1 MLRNNYI
8 LKYNS
13 GNNSSIISKDDSKAE
28 HNDNRKLYLERPL
41 EPAQIKKIKNQKI
54 FSFVDNIMCN
64 KKINNLLYSTNAKS
78 IASYYIKT
86 KKFLLKQHAP
96 GQISSDNLFRKKTMT
111 LNERIKKEAILE
123 DIKDNIEIYRK
134 NRKRYMTQIVEKD
147 DLFIKSQPKVDKK
160 LKKISSKSVNEIIL
174 HGYKRAFD
182 KCLKDSLTKKNFE
195 IIKLNTND
203 VYGRLYNNYSSTI
216 YSYNTIKNR
225 NKNKNDFYPNKK
237 ISRNIRKIHMQESD
251 MNISAPKRTV
261 DYKIKSNISNS
272 GMNQFSSTISKR
284 QMRRC
289 CSMISGGPKK
299 IRLKKKINSFK
310 ENLRKKFNHKILSF
324 KKNGDKNDLSLFYT
338 MVVGDPFMK
347 KNKILNKNYRDKNN
361 NSSLQIAV
369 KQNSVYLTK
378 YFLDKKN
385 KNINSRNNKG
395 QTALHIACSN
405 RNEDIINLL
414 VKNGANTTTKDL
426 YGYKPYDYLNSDKS

>member
-78 IASYYIKT
+78 IASYYIKQ

-96 GQISSDNLFRKKTMT
+96 GQISSDNLFRKKAMT

-123 DIKDNIEIYRK
+123 DIKDNIETYRK

-147 DLFIKSQPKVDKK
+147 DQFIKSQPKVDKK

-174 HGYKRAFD
+174 QGYKRAFD

-216 YSYNTIKNR
+216 YSYNTIFNK

-261 DYKIKSNISNS
+261 NYTIKSNISNS

-289 CSMISGGPKK
+289 CSVISGGPKK
-299 IRLKKKINSFK
+299 IRIKKKINSFK

>member
-8 LKYNS
+8 LNYNS
-13 GNNSSIISKDDSKAE
+13 GDNTSILSNDEKQTE

-41 EPAQIKKIKNQKI
+41 EPNQIKKIKKQKI

-64 KKINNLLYSTNAKS
+64 KKINNLLYSTNAKLIS
-78 IASYYIKT
+78 SYYLKQ
-86 KKFLLKQHAP
+86 KKYLLKQHVP

-111 LNERIKKEAILE
+111 LNERLKKEAILE
-123 DIKDNIEIYRK
+123 EIKDNIEIYRK

-147 DLFIKSQPKVDKK
+147 DEFIKSQPKLDKK

-174 HGYKRAFD
+174 HGYKRALD

-195 IIKLNTND
+195 IINLNTND

-216 YSYNTIKNR
+216 YNYNNIK
-225 NKNKNDFYPNKK
+225 NKNKNENENEFNPNKK
-237 ISRNIRKIHMQESD
+237 ISRNIMKKYTSEMDI
-251 MNISAPKRTV
+251 NISAPKRTV
-261 DYKIKSNISNS
+261 NYKIKSNISDNS
-272 GMNQFSSTISKR
+272 LNQFSSTISKR
-284 QMRRC
+284 QMRKC
-289 CSMISGGPKK
+289 CSVISGGPKK
-299 IRLKKKINSFK
+299 VRIKKVKKILK

-338 MVVGDPFMK
+338 MIVGDPYMK
-347 KNKILNKNYRDKNN
+347 KNKISNKNYRDRNN

-369 KQNSVYLTK
+369 KQNSMYLTK

-385 KNINSRNNKG
+385 KNINSKNNKG

-405 RNEDIINLL
+405 RNENIIKLL
-414 VKNGANTTTKDL
+414 VKKGANTKMKDS
-426 YGYKPYDYLNSDKS
+426 YGYKPYDYLY

>member
-174 HGYKRAFD
+174 QGYKRAFD

-216 YSYNTIKNR
+216 YSYNTIFNK

-237 ISRNIRKIHMQESD
+237 ISRNIRKIHMSESD

-289 CSMISGGPKK
+289 CSVISGGPKK
-299 IRLKKKINSFK
+299 IRIKKKINSFK

>member
-41 EPAQIKKIKNQKI
+41 EPAQIKIIKNQKI

-78 IASYYIKT
+78 IASYYIKQ
-86 KKFLLKQHAP
+86 KKFLLKQHAT

-174 HGYKRAFD
+174 QGYKRAFD

-216 YSYNTIKNR
+216 YSYNTIFNK

-261 DYKIKSNISNS
+261 NYTIKSNISNS

-299 IRLKKKINSFK
+299 IRIKKKINSFK

>member
-147 DLFIKSQPKVDKK
+147 DQFIKSQPKVDKK

-174 HGYKRAFD
+174 QGYKRAFD

-216 YSYNTIKNR
+216 YSYNTIFNK

-237 ISRNIRKIHMQESD
+237 ISRNIRKIHMSESD

-289 CSMISGGPKK
+289 CSVISGGPKK
-299 IRLKKKINSFK
+299 IRIKKKINSFK

>member
-1 MLRNNYI
+1 M
-8 LKYNS
+8 
-13 GNNSSIISKDDSKAE
+13 
-28 HNDNRKLYLERPL
+28 P
-41 EPAQIKKIKNQKI
+41 
-54 FSFVDNIMCN
+54 
-64 KKINNLLYSTNAKS
+64 
-78 IASYYIKT
+78 
-86 KKFLLKQHAP
+86 
-96 GQISSDNLFRKKTMT
+96 
-111 LNERIKKEAILE
+111 
-123 DIKDNIEIYRK
+123 
-134 NRKRYMTQIVEKD
+134 
-147 DLFIKSQPKVDKK
+147 
-160 LKKISSKSVNEIIL
+160 
-174 HGYKRAFD
+174 
-182 KCLKDSLTKKNFE
+182 
-195 IIKLNTND
+195 
-203 VYGRLYNNYSSTI
+203 
-216 YSYNTIKNR
+216 
-225 NKNKNDFYPNKK
+225 
-237 ISRNIRKIHMQESD
+237 ESD
-251 MNISAPKRTV
+251 MNNSAPKRTV

-289 CSMISGGPKK
+289 CSVISGGPKK
-299 IRLKKKINSFK
+299 ITIKKKINSFK

-369 KQNSVYLTK
+369 KQNSVYLAK

>member
-41 EPAQIKKIKNQKI
+41 EPAQIKIIKNQKI

-78 IASYYIKT
+78 IASYYIKQ
-86 KKFLLKQHAP
+86 KKFLLKQHAT

-174 HGYKRAFD
+174 QGYKRAFD

-216 YSYNTIKNR
+216 YSYNTIFNK

-237 ISRNIRKIHMQESD
+237 ISRNIRKIHMSESD

-299 IRLKKKINSFK
+299 IRIKKKINSFK

-369 KQNSVYLTK
+369 KQNSIYLAK

>member
-8 LKYNS
+8 LNYNS
-13 GNNSSIISKDDSKAE
+13 GNNTSILSDDEKQTE

-41 EPAQIKKIKNQKI
+41 EPNQIKKIKKQKI

-78 IASYYIKT
+78 ISTYYLKQ
-86 KKFLLKQHAP
+86 KKYLLKQHVP
-96 GQISSDNLFRKKTMT
+96 GQINSDNLFRKKTMT
-111 LNERIKKEAILE
+111 LNERLKKEAILE
-123 DIKDNIEIYRK
+123 EIKDNIEIYRK

-147 DLFIKSQPKVDKK
+147 DEFIKSQPKLDKK

-174 HGYKRAFD
+174 HGYKRALD

-195 IIKLNTND
+195 IINLNTND
-203 VYGRLYNNYSSTI
+203 VYGRLYNNYSSII
-216 YSYNTIKNR
+216 YNYNNIK
-225 NKNKNDFYPNKK
+225 NKNKNENEFNPNKK
-237 ISRNIRKIHMQESD
+237 ISRNIIKKYTSEMDI
-251 MNISAPKRTV
+251 NISAPKITV
-261 DYKIKSNISNS
+261 NYKIKSNISDNS
-272 GMNQFSSTISKR
+272 LNQFSSTISKR
-284 QMRRC
+284 QMRKC
-289 CSMISGGPKK
+289 CSVISGGPKK
-299 IRLKKKINSFK
+299 VRIKKVKKILK

-338 MVVGDPFMK
+338 MVVGDPYMK
-347 KNKILNKNYRDKNN
+347 KNKISNKNYRDRNN

-369 KQNSVYLTK
+369 KQNSMYLTK

-385 KNINSRNNKG
+385 RNINSKNNKG

-405 RNEDIINLL
+405 RNENIIKLL
-414 VKNGANTTTKDL
+414 VKKGANTKMKDS
-426 YGYKPYDYLNSDKS
+426 YGYKPYDYLY

>member
-54 FSFVDNIMCN
+54 ISFVDNIMCN

-78 IASYYIKT
+78 IASYYIKQ

-289 CSMISGGPKK
+289 CSVISGGPKK
-299 IRLKKKINSFK
+299 ITIKKKINSFK

-369 KQNSVYLTK
+369 KQNSVYLAK

>member
-41 EPAQIKKIKNQKI
+41 EPTQIKKIKNQKI

-78 IASYYIKT
+78 IASYYIKQ
-86 KKFLLKQHAP
+86 KKFLLKQHAT
-96 GQISSDNLFRKKTMT
+96 GQISSDNLFRKKKMT

-174 HGYKRAFD
+174 QGYKRAFD

-237 ISRNIRKIHMQESD
+237 ISRNIRKIHMSESD

-289 CSMISGGPKK
+289 CSVISGGPKK
-299 IRLKKKINSFK
+299 IRIKKKINSFK

-369 KQNSVYLTK
+369 KQNSIYLAK

>member
-78 IASYYIKT
+78 IASYYIKQ
-86 KKFLLKQHAP
+86 KKFLLKQHAT

-174 HGYKRAFD
+174 QGYKRAFD

-216 YSYNTIKNR
+216 YSYNTIFNK

-261 DYKIKSNISNS
+261 NYTIKSNISNS

-299 IRLKKKINSFK
+299 IRIKKKINSFK

>member
-78 IASYYIKT
+78 IASYYIKQ
-86 KKFLLKQHAP
+86 KKFLLKQHAT

-123 DIKDNIEIYRK
+123 DIKDNIETYRK

-174 HGYKRAFD
+174 QGYKRAFD

-216 YSYNTIKNR
+216 YSYNTIFNK

-237 ISRNIRKIHMQESD
+237 ISRNIRKIHMSESD

-299 IRLKKKINSFK
+299 IRIKKKINSFK

>member
-78 IASYYIKT
+78 IASYYIKQ

-174 HGYKRAFD
+174 QGYKRAFD

-216 YSYNTIKNR
+216 YSYNTIFNK

-261 DYKIKSNISNS
+261 NYTIKSNISNS

-289 CSMISGGPKK
+289 CSVISGGPKK
-299 IRLKKKINSFK
+299 IRIKKKINSFK

>member
-41 EPAQIKKIKNQKI
+41 EPAQIKKIKNKKI

-78 IASYYIKT
+78 IASYYIKQ

-147 DLFIKSQPKVDKK
+147 DQFIKSQPKVDKK

-174 HGYKRAFD
+174 QGYKRAFD

-216 YSYNTIKNR
+216 YSYNTIFNK

-237 ISRNIRKIHMQESD
+237 ISRNIRKIHMSESD

-289 CSMISGGPKK
+289 CSVISGGPKK
-299 IRLKKKINSFK
+299 IRIKKKINSFK

>member
-78 IASYYIKT
+78 IASYYIKQ
-86 KKFLLKQHAP
+86 KKFLLKQHAT

-174 HGYKRAFD
+174 QGYKRAFD

-216 YSYNTIKNR
+216 YSYNTIFNK

-237 ISRNIRKIHMQESD
+237 ISRNIRKIHMSESD

-299 IRLKKKINSFK
+299 IRIKKKINSFK

>member
-78 IASYYIKT
+78 IASYYIKQ

-174 HGYKRAFD
+174 QGYKRAFD

-237 ISRNIRKIHMQESD
+237 ISRNIRKIHMPKSD

-299 IRLKKKINSFK
+299 IRIKKKINSFK

-369 KQNSVYLTK
+369 KQNSIYLAK

>member
-8 LKYNS
+8 LNYNS
-13 GNNSSIISKDDSKAE
+13 GNNTSILSDDEKQTE

-41 EPAQIKKIKNQKI
+41 EPNQIKKIKKQKI

-78 IASYYIKT
+78 ISTYYLKQ
-86 KKFLLKQHAP
+86 KKYLLKQHVP

-111 LNERIKKEAILE
+111 LNERLKKEAILE
-123 DIKDNIEIYRK
+123 EIKDNIEIYRK

-147 DLFIKSQPKVDKK
+147 DEFIKSQPKLDKK

-174 HGYKRAFD
+174 HGYKRALD

-195 IIKLNTND
+195 IINLNTND

-216 YSYNTIKNR
+216 YNYNNIK
-225 NKNKNDFYPNKK
+225 NKNKNEFNPNKK
-237 ISRNIRKIHMQESD
+237 ISRNIIKKYTSEMDI
-251 MNISAPKRTV
+251 NISAPKRTV
-261 DYKIKSNISNS
+261 NYKIKSNISENS
-272 GMNQFSSTISKR
+272 LNQFSSTISKR
-284 QMRRC
+284 QMRKC
-289 CSMISGGPKK
+289 CSVISGGPKK
-299 IRLKKKINSFK
+299 VRIKKVKKILN
-310 ENLRKKFNHKILSF
+310 ENLRKKFNYKILSF

-338 MVVGDPFMK
+338 MVVGDPYMK
-347 KNKILNKNYRDKNN
+347 KNKISNKNYRDRNN

-369 KQNSVYLTK
+369 KQNSMYLTK

-385 KNINSRNNKG
+385 KNINNKNNKG

-405 RNEDIINLL
+405 RNENIIKLL
-414 VKNGANTTTKDL
+414 VKKGANTKMKDS
-426 YGYKPYDYLNSDKS
+426 YGYKPYDYLY

>member
-78 IASYYIKT
+78 IASYYIKQ
-86 KKFLLKQHAP
+86 KKFLLKQHAT
-96 GQISSDNLFRKKTMT
+96 GQISSDNLFRKKKMT

-123 DIKDNIEIYRK
+123 DIKDNIETYRK

-147 DLFIKSQPKVDKK
+147 DQFIKSQPKVDKK

-174 HGYKRAFD
+174 QGYKRAFD

-216 YSYNTIKNR
+216 YSYNTIF
-225 NKNKNDFYPNKK
+225 NKNKNKK
-237 ISRNIRKIHMQESD
+237 
-251 MNISAPKRTV
+251 
-261 DYKIKSNISNS
+261 
-272 GMNQFSSTISKR
+272 
-284 QMRRC
+284 
-289 CSMISGGPKK
+289 
-299 IRLKKKINSFK
+299 
-310 ENLRKKFNHKILSF
+310 
-324 KKNGDKNDLSLFYT
+324 
-338 MVVGDPFMK
+338 
-347 KNKILNKNYRDKNN
+347 
-361 NSSLQIAV
+361 
-369 KQNSVYLTK
+369 
-378 YFLDKKN
+378 
-385 KNINSRNNKG
+385 
-395 QTALHIACSN
+395 
-405 RNEDIINLL
+405 
-414 VKNGANTTTKDL
+414 
-426 YGYKPYDYLNSDKS
+426 

>member
-41 EPAQIKKIKNQKI
+41 EPAQIKIIKNQKI

-78 IASYYIKT
+78 IASYYIKQ
-86 KKFLLKQHAP
+86 KKFLLKQHAT
-96 GQISSDNLFRKKTMT
+96 GQISSANLFRKKTMT

-174 HGYKRAFD
+174 QGYKRAFD

-216 YSYNTIKNR
+216 YSYNTIFNK

-237 ISRNIRKIHMQESD
+237 ISRNIRKIHMSESD

-299 IRLKKKINSFK
+299 IRIKKKINSFK

-369 KQNSVYLTK
+369 KQNSIYLAK

>member
-41 EPAQIKKIKNQKI
+41 EPAQIKKIKNKKI
-54 FSFVDNIMCN
+54 FSFVDDIMCN

-78 IASYYIKT
+78 IASYYIKQ
-86 KKFLLKQHAP
+86 KKFLLKQHAT

-123 DIKDNIEIYRK
+123 DIKDNIETYRK

-174 HGYKRAFD
+174 QGYKRAFD

-216 YSYNTIKNR
+216 YSYNTIFNK

-237 ISRNIRKIHMQESD
+237 ISRNIRKIHMSESD

-289 CSMISGGPKK
+289 CSVISGGPKK
-299 IRLKKKINSFK
+299 IRIKKKINSFK

>member
-78 IASYYIKT
+78 IASYYIKQ

-123 DIKDNIEIYRK
+123 DIKDNIETYRK

-174 HGYKRAFD
+174 QGYKRAFD

-216 YSYNTIKNR
+216 YSYNTIFNK

-299 IRLKKKINSFK
+299 IRIKKKINSFK

-369 KQNSVYLTK
+369 KQNSVYLAK

>member
-41 EPAQIKKIKNQKI
+41 EPTQIKKIKNQKI

-174 HGYKRAFD
+174 QGYKRAFD

-216 YSYNTIKNR
+216 YSYNTIKNN

-237 ISRNIRKIHMQESD
+237 ISRNIRKIHMSESD

-289 CSMISGGPKK
+289 CSVISGGPKK
-299 IRLKKKINSFK
+299 IRIKKKINSFK

-369 KQNSVYLTK
+369 KQNSIYLAK

>member
-78 IASYYIKT
+78 IASYYIKQ

-123 DIKDNIEIYRK
+123 DIKDNIVTYRK

-174 HGYKRAFD
+174 QGYKRALD

-216 YSYNTIKNR
+216 YSYNTIFNK

-237 ISRNIRKIHMQESD
+237 ISRNIRKIHMSESD

-299 IRLKKKINSFK
+299 IRIKKKINSFK

>member
-41 EPAQIKKIKNQKI
+41 EPAQIKIIKNQKI

-78 IASYYIKT
+78 IASYYIKQ

-174 HGYKRAFD
+174 QGYKRAFD

-216 YSYNTIKNR
+216 YSYNTIFNK

-237 ISRNIRKIHMQESD
+237 ISRNIRKIHMSESD

-261 DYKIKSNISNS
+261 DYKIKSYISNS

-299 IRLKKKINSFK
+299 IRIKKKINSFK

-369 KQNSVYLTK
+369 KQNSVYLAK

>member
-78 IASYYIKT
+78 IASYYIKQ

-174 HGYKRAFD
+174 QGYKRAFD

-216 YSYNTIKNR
+216 YSYNTILNK

-237 ISRNIRKIHMQESD
+237 ISRNIRKIHMPKSD

-299 IRLKKKINSFK
+299 IRIKKKINSFK

-369 KQNSVYLTK
+369 KQNSIYLAK

>member
-78 IASYYIKT
+78 IASYYIKQ

-174 HGYKRAFD
+174 QGYKRAFD

-216 YSYNTIKNR
+216 YSYNTIFNK

-251 MNISAPKRTV
+251 MNNSAPKRTV

-289 CSMISGGPKK
+289 CSVISGGPKK
-299 IRLKKKINSFK
+299 IRIKKKINSFK

>member
-28 HNDNRKLYLERPL
+28 QNDNRKLYLERPL
-41 EPAQIKKIKNQKI
+41 EPAQIKKIKNKKI
-54 FSFVDNIMCN
+54 FSFVDDIMCN

-174 HGYKRAFD
+174 QGYKRAFD

-216 YSYNTIKNR
+216 YSYNTIKNN
-225 NKNKNDFYPNKK
+225 NKNKNEFYPNKK
-237 ISRNIRKIHMQESD
+237 ISRNIRKIHMSESD

-299 IRLKKKINSFK
+299 IRIKKKINSFK

-369 KQNSVYLTK
+369 KQNSIYLAK

>member
-78 IASYYIKT
+78 IASYYIKE

-174 HGYKRAFD
+174 QGYKRAFD

-216 YSYNTIKNR
+216 YSYNTIFNK

-237 ISRNIRKIHMQESD
+237 ISRNIRKIHMSESD

-299 IRLKKKINSFK
+299 IRIKKKINSFK

-369 KQNSVYLTK
+369 KQNSIYLAK

>member
-41 EPAQIKKIKNQKI
+41 EPAQIKKIKNKKI
-54 FSFVDNIMCN
+54 FSFVDDIMCN

-174 HGYKRAFD
+174 QGYKRAFD

-216 YSYNTIKNR
+216 YSYNTIFNK

-261 DYKIKSNISNS
+261 NYTIKSNISNS

-299 IRLKKKINSFK
+299 IRIKKKINSFK

-369 KQNSVYLTK
+369 KQNSIYLAK